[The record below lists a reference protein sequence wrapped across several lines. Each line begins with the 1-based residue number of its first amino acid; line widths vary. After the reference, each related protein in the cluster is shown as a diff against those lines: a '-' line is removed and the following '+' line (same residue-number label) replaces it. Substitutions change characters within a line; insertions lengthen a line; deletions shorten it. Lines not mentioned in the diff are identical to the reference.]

1 MFCTMHEKLM
11 EIHRRRRR
19 PRCKESPPE
28 PGGSGQ
34 CRFVWLMGLSNLSKD
49 LFMGS
54 DYGGERGRD
63 EGGSMVRRQQQL
75 DSSVTG
81 TRRRGRRGPEQQE
94 FSRAGM
100 IYGAEGDPPRRGS
113 SRVSVFASPSA
124 APVFVH
130 SPELANIKPLS
141 HHLYSSNTGSNLWR
155 K

>member
-1 MFCTMHEKLM
+1 
-11 EIHRRRRR
+11 
-19 PRCKESPPE
+19 
-28 PGGSGQ
+28 
-34 CRFVWLMGLSNLSKD
+34 
-49 LFMGS
+49 
-54 DYGGERGRD
+54 
-63 EGGSMVRRQQQL
+63 MVRRQQQL

-100 IYGAEGDPPRRGS
+100 IYGAEGDLLRRGS

-141 HHLYSSNTGSNLWR
+141 HRLTAATPAQIYGENVHSLLLAFTANSSIEICFNMSHHLASGLVFVKFKLPMGGGVSVSDVWQMRNGSNMNLVAPSR
-155 K
+155 E

>member
-1 MFCTMHEKLM
+1 
-11 EIHRRRRR
+11 
-19 PRCKESPPE
+19 
-28 PGGSGQ
+28 
-34 CRFVWLMGLSNLSKD
+34 
-49 LFMGS
+49 
-54 DYGGERGRD
+54 
-63 EGGSMVRRQQQL
+63 MVRRQQQL

-100 IYGAEGDPPRRGS
+100 IYGADGDPPRRGS

-141 HHLYSSNTGSNLWR
+141 HNLYGSNTGSNQWR
-155 K
+155 KCTLPSPRFRAKEQQKPELKYIFLSSGFKSCICQTLVARGRPRGGVSFQFQIRGR